1 MNADAEAV
9 VLELLAERYPTR
21 DALAAE
27 IARLEG
33 ELSLPKATVFV
44 LSDVH
49 GEFEKLRHVINNGS
63 GSLRPL
69 VESTFAESSSPEEL
83 RELLTLIFYPS
94 ETLERMQARGAERL
108 RLLESRLRQLLT
120 LVRVLAQSRSVQRVR
135 SVLPAEYRELLE
147 NLIFESRSDLRYLIP
162 DQDDRAS
169 DLGLIIS
176 SVNMSGW
183 PLTPTSTV
191 G

>member
-83 RELLTLIFYPS
+83 RELLTLIF
-94 ETLERMQARGAERL
+94 
-108 RLLESRLRQLLT
+108 
-120 LVRVLAQSRSVQRVR
+120 
-135 SVLPAEYRELLE
+135 
-147 NLIFESRSDLRYLIP
+147 
-162 DQDDRAS
+162 
-169 DLGLIIS
+169 
-176 SVNMSGW
+176 
-183 PLTPTSTV
+183 
-191 G
+191 